1 VNRFDLKM
9 PIGPAGSPAY
19 DSLAI
24 SKHKLK
30 QLGSATLV
38 RESENMA
45 GKLGSS
51 RIERGLL
58 A

>member
-1 VNRFDLKM
+1 M